1 MFGEKEECLQSCV
14 EFSECFACNE
24 TYEEDIQNCPC
35 TKNCPSEYFIQLSW
49 TRACEKCSKSLL
61 HTILKLTLISDGC
74 PCPAFDCSIL
84 DELSE
89 SCSDLKSNENYQICY
104 EKEKKKL
111 NECLDGCGD
120 SVCQKICSLTF
131 HGALENCPC
140 GSNCP
145 CKINKSYI

>member
-1 MFGEKEECLQSCV
+1 MEKKKNVLRAVLNLVNVLLVMRHMKKMCKIVLAQKIVPVSIL
-14 EFSECFACNE
+14 FKNILNHNLLKIFKNL
-24 TYEEDIQNCPC
+24 YHIIQ
-35 TKNCPSEYFIQLSW
+35 KLSFI
-49 TRACEKCSKSLL
+49 SK
-61 HTILKLTLISDGC
+61 GC

-89 SCSDLKSNENYQICY
+89 ACSDLKSNENYQICY

-111 NECLDGCGD
+111 NECLDGCND

-145 CKINKSYI
+145 CKINISYI